1 MFPWID
7 GFHWT
12 STHIIFLSLFGA
24 VLLVI
29 LATAVWG
36 LWNTLGDFRKHLA
49 AATCWRENFGE
60 LPVAEKRCRHE
71 LAGRVPSRMC
81 DHAFDCRTCSNYE
94 KFAALPANVPASRA
108 GVSYSDRFLYHRGH
122 TWVRSNWDG
131 TFAVGLDEFAKH
143 LVGSPDSVTLPEV
156 CDEVESEGI
165 AWTMTKNGYKIR
177 VRAPLGGTVISTGGS
192 DSDFYL
198 KILPH
203 GPPNLRHLLQGPE
216 VAGWLAAE
224 VDRLQMQ
231 MSNGKATLADG
242 GTLMPDL
249 MDTEPGADWDA
260 LLESTFMDR

>member
-12 STHIIFLSLFGA
+12 PTHIIFLSLFGA
-24 VLLVI
+24 ALSAI
-29 LATAVWG
+29 LATAAWG
-36 LWNTLGDFRKHLA
+36 LWRTLGDFRKHLA

-60 LPVAEKRCRHE
+60 LPAVEKRCRHE
-71 LAGRVPSRMC
+71 LAGRLPSRQC
-81 DHAFDCRTCSNYE
+81 DHAFDCRTCPNYD

-108 GVSYSDRFLYHRGH
+108 GVSYSDNLLYHRGH
-122 TWVRSNWDG
+122 TWVRGDWDG
-131 TFAVGLDEFAKH
+131 TFAIGLDEFAKH
-143 LVGSPDSVTLPEV
+143 LVGSPESVKLPEV

-165 AWTMTKNGYKIR
+165 AWTMIKNGHKIR
-177 VRAPLGGTVISTGGS
+177 VRSPLAGTVISTGGP

-203 GPPNLRHLLQGPE
+203 SQPNLRHLLKGPE

-231 MSNGKATLADG
+231 MSKGKATLADG
-242 GTLMPDL
+242 GTMMPDL
-249 MDTEPGADWDA
+249 MDAI
-260 LLESTFMDR
+260 LESTFIDR